1 MDYITGFT
9 HYRIWVSLNHI
20 IKFQVIKYARKA
32 NMYLMKHPN
41 TKHGVHFFFLYLDS
55 ANRTKKFNASTH
67 SIYMLQRE
75 SFMNFPKHLK

>member
-41 TKHGVHFFFLYLDS
+41 TKYGVHFFFL
-55 ANRTKKFNASTH
+55 AFRFCKQNKE
-67 SIYMLQRE
+67 M
-75 SFMNFPKHLK
+75 